1 MGYRLLKRI
10 LGVGAVLLSWMAAPS
25 HGSAAELTSVWD
37 LKREHLRILVAAP
50 QVMVTR
56 TASGWD
62 AYCRCP
68 VVLKPQ
74 EIPEAMKKAIIAVED
89 RRYMDHDG
97 VDLIALASVLR
108 GGLNRGGSTIPMQL
122 LKNLVFHDLQRRDIL
137 SKLERKGAEIWYAST
152 FDGAVGK
159 QELLA
164 AYLNQI
170 EFGGR
175 EIVGLYRASRHYFR
189 KEPRDLNLYEAAIL
203 AGMVQAPARFNPLKE
218 ATKERAHKRAR
229 LVLNLMV
236 QQGRIT
242 RTEQSRALQLGIRPG
257 LMPEFKIEAQAFT
270 EWVVQTW
277 APQFVKEG
285 ETIRFF
291 VTLEPRFQRIAEK
304 QLSALVAEGALP
316 PEYEAGAVM
325 MTGDGRVRA
334 MIGGLD
340 WSQRQFNTVVKA
352 NVQPGSTAKLPLLV
366 AACEAGRKPESRVL
380 DLPITPDWPS
390 NGQLGYKGE
399 TTLKEAFVA
408 SRNAAA
414 VRLTQELGVRR
425 VAEVS
430 RRLGVDPGANPDPGF
445 VLGSYSA
452 SVLNMTAAYAAVANG
467 GYHVSP
473 SGVLAVVDGRGQV
486 RANYIE
492 AIRTRV
498 IPERCIQP
506 ARTVLQEVVRSGTG
520 QRARLS
526 RWQAYGKTGT
536 TTGNADAWFVG
547 WSEGRVLGI
556 WMGRRRD
563 ATGAAI
569 AGKDAPADLFRRVSS
584 ETNEMMAYRAGNRGQ
599 SDRRKMVTQTA
610 PERRQAR
617 PSPKA
622 PERRLSERVR
632 VRPPAP
638 PHRRFAQPYLQPDD
652 EFRPEDVEE
661 LLGRW

>member
-1 MGYRLLKRI
+1 
-10 LGVGAVLLSWMAAPS
+10 
-25 HGSAAELTSVWD
+25 
-37 LKREHLRILVAAP
+37 
-50 QVMVTR
+50 
-56 TASGWD
+56 
-62 AYCRCP
+62 
-68 VVLKPQ
+68 
-74 EIPEAMKKAIIAVED
+74 
-89 RRYMDHDG
+89 
-97 VDLIALASVLR
+97 
-108 GGLNRGGSTIPMQL
+108 
-122 LKNLVFHDLQRRDIL
+122 
-137 SKLERKGAEIWYAST
+137 
-152 FDGAVGK
+152 
-159 QELLA
+159 
-164 AYLNQI
+164 
-170 EFGGR
+170 
-175 EIVGLYRASRHYFR
+175 
-189 KEPRDLNLYEAAIL
+189 
-203 AGMVQAPARFNPLKE
+203 MVQAPARFNPLKE

-257 LMPEFKIEAQAFT
+257 LMPEFKIQAQAFT

-304 QLSALVAEGALP
+304 QLSALIAEGAVP

-380 DLPITPDWPS
+380 DLPITPAWPS

-399 TTLKEAFVA
+399 TTLKEAFAA

-430 RRLGVDPGANPDPGF
+430 RRLGVDPGSNPDPGF
-445 VLGSYSA
+445 VLGSYSTN
-452 SVLNMTAAYAAVANG
+452 VLNMTAAYAAVANG
-467 GYHVSP
+467 GYRVSP

-486 RANYIE
+486 RASYIE
-492 AIRTRV
+492 ASRARV
-498 IPERCIQP
+498 IPERCVQP
-506 ARTVLQEVVRSGTG
+506 TRTVLHEVVRSGTG

-526 RWQAYGKTGT
+526 RWHAYGKTGT

-556 WMGRRRD
+556 WMGRGRD
-563 ATGAAI
+563 AAGAAI

-584 ETNEMMAYRAGNRGQ
+584 ETNEMMDYRAGRRRQ
-599 SDRRKMVTQTA
+599 SERVIAQTA

-617 PSPKA
+617 P
-622 PERRLSERVR
+622 
-632 VRPPAP
+632 
-638 PHRRFAQPYLQPDD
+638 
-652 EFRPEDVEE
+652 
-661 LLGRW
+661 

>member
-1 MGYRLLKRI
+1 MKYAL
-10 LGVGAVLLSWMAAPS
+10 
-25 HGSAAELTSVWD
+25 SAALLLATSLAACPVRAAETRSFWELPP
-37 LKREHLRILVAAP
+37 EQLRALVASP

-62 AYCRCP
+62 SYCRCP
-68 VVLKPQ
+68 IVLKPN

-89 RRYMDHDG
+89 RRFMDHGG
-97 VDLIALASVLR
+97 VDLIALASIVR
-108 GGLNRGGSTIPMQL
+108 GGLSRGGSTIPMQL
-122 LKNLVFHDLQRRDIL
+122 LKNLVFHDLQGRDTL
-137 SKLERKGAEIWYAST
+137 SKLERKGSEIWHAHT

-175 EIVGLYRASRHYFR
+175 EIVGLYRASRHYFH
-189 KEPRDLNLYEAAIL
+189 KEPKDLNLYEAALL

-218 ATKERAHKRAR
+218 TTKERANERAR
-229 LVLNLMV
+229 LVLKLMA

-242 RTEQSRALQLGIRPG
+242 KAQQVRAEQIGMHPGQLPDFDIQTQP
-257 LMPEFKIEAQAFT
+257 FT

-277 APQFVKEG
+277 APQFVKQG

-304 QLSALVAEGALP
+304 SLQSLVSKGTLP

-334 MIGGLD
+334 MIGGVD
-340 WSQRQFNTVVKA
+340 WSQRQFNNAVKA
-352 NVQPGSTAKLPLLV
+352 KVQPGSTAKLPLLV

-399 TTLKEAFVA
+399 TTLKEAFVS

-430 RRLGVDPGANPDPGF
+430 RRLGVDPGSNPDPGF

-452 SVLNMTAAYAAVANG
+452 NVLNVTAAYATVANG
-467 GYHVSP
+467 GYRVAP

-486 RANYIE
+486 RASYIE
-492 AIRTRV
+492 ANRTRV

-506 ARTVLQEVVRSGTG
+506 TRTVLQEVVRSGTG

-563 ATGAAI
+563 AVGTAI

-584 ETNEMMAYRAGNRGQ
+584 AANEMMEHRAGNRGQ
-599 SDRRKMVTQTA
+599 SDRRKTVTQ
-610 PERRQAR
+610 
-617 PSPKA
+617 
-622 PERRLSERVR
+622 
-632 VRPPAP
+632 
-638 PHRRFAQPYLQPDD
+638 
-652 EFRPEDVEE
+652 
-661 LLGRW
+661 